1 MFLFI
6 LGPSRVET
14 PEPRPAMSQTP
25 EPRPD
30 VFIFFLRDTGTPS
43 RRVSLFLVYV
53 VAKPR
58 VISTITVTPASFLLC
73 QYRRHDPGRHLC
85 VNTST
90 FFSIPYG
97 MPQLNVVRSRSPV
110 FQVCIAD
117 CGVPC
122 GVSTGR
128 PPGSRPFYHL
138 VTVISITFRRF
149 FFSPTLGGVGLL
161 RFLKRH

>member
-1 MFLFI
+1 MNNLIDHVLWSYMNVGAVICIHRNPVQPCIAFNVFI
-6 LGPSRVET
+6 YTRLCPSRDSGV
-14 PEPRPAMSQTP
+14 S
-25 EPRPD
+25 
-30 VFIFFLRDTGTPS
+30 IFTFNYPHGA
-43 RRVSLFLVYV
+43 YV

-58 VISTITVTPASFLLC
+58 VISIITITSASFLLC
-73 QYRRHDPGRHLC
+73 QYRRHNPGRHLC
-85 VNTST
+85 VSTST
-90 FFSIPYG
+90 FFFIPYG

-110 FQVCIAD
+110 SQECIAN

-149 FFSPTLGGVGLL
+149 FFRLPLEG
-161 RFLKRH
+161 

>member
-1 MFLFI
+1 MLEDLCFLSTSLPRMSACHFKA
-6 LGPSRVET
+6 SRPT
-14 PEPRPAMSQTP
+14 YLMCYTIKASS
-25 EPRPD
+25 
-30 VFIFFLRDTGTPS
+30 FGY
-43 RRVSLFLVYV
+43 YV

-58 VISTITVTPASFLLC
+58 VISIITITPASFLLC

-110 FQVCIAD
+110 FQVCIAN

-122 GVSTGR
+122 SVSTGR
-128 PPGSRPFYHL
+128 PPASRPFYHL

-149 FFSPTLGGVGLL
+149 FFRLPLEG
-161 RFLKRH
+161 

>member
-1 MFLFI
+1 MFPLNVA
-6 LGPSRVET
+6 PTHVCV
-14 PEPRPAMSQTP
+14 Q
-25 EPRPD
+25 
-30 VFIFFLRDTGTPS
+30 FLRPVAPPT
-43 RRVSLFLVYV
+43 RRVTTIKASPFGYYV

-110 FQVCIAD
+110 FQVCIAN

-122 GVSTGR
+122 SVSTGR
-128 PPGSRPFYHL
+128 PPASRPFYHL

-149 FFSPTLGGVGLL
+149 FFRLPLEG
-161 RFLKRH
+161 